1 MLRTQVGTSIS
12 VLPNRLNNLNFLL
25 TCTSGLIVFRTK
37 KLFGD
42 SAKGKYYVLRTMYH
56 VLRTMYHV
64 RFTTYY
70 VREDKKDFR
79 CHVKQKSGLI
89 VLIKSFS
96 WLFFRVFWG
105 IFCLLSSLL
114 FGHLKYI

>member
-1 MLRTQVGTSIS
+1 MYYV
-12 VLPNRLNNLNFLL
+12 P
-25 TCTSGLIVFRTK
+25 CTS
-37 KLFGD
+37 
-42 SAKGKYYVLRTMYH
+42 YY

-96 WLFFRVFWG
+96 WLFFRVNKVNPTVSITFENVPEHFRTTG
-105 IFCLLSSLL
+105 TRKYVVGALVRRGDTNTKYLSSQLINTQY
-114 FGHLKYI
+114 FMNV